1 MSEFQF
7 GGDVVWRPSDEIV
20 MQSRL
25 KKFMDGQDIANLE
38 ELQRRSTD
46 DIEWFWSAV
55 IRELGIEFYQPY
67 ERILDTSRGMAWPR
81 WCCGGKMNIVHNC
94 LDKWKGTPVARRE
107 SIRWEGENGE
117 IRVLTYEE
125 LNHEVCRL
133 ANALGALGMKK
144 GDVAALFM
152 PMMPETVAALFAVI
166 KLGGIILPLFS
177 GYGAAAVAERLRDSE
192 AKFLFTVDGFYRRGQ
207 KVLLKPV
214 ADEAV
219 SSSSVRHVIVFKR
232 LGISIP
238 WTPNRDRVVA

>member
-1 MSEFQF
+1 M
-7 GGDVVWRPSDEIV
+7 
-20 MQSRL
+20 
-25 KKFMDGQDIANLE
+25 
-38 ELQRRSTD
+38 
-46 DIEWFWSAV
+46 
-55 IRELGIEFYQPY
+55 
-67 ERILDTSRGMAWPR
+67 
-81 WCCGGKMNIVHNC
+81 
-94 LDKWKGTPVARRE
+94 
-107 SIRWEGENGE
+107 
-117 IRVLTYEE
+117 
-125 LNHEVCRL
+125 
-133 ANALGALGMKK
+133 ANALQALGMKK

-219 SSSSVRHVIVFKR
+219 SSSSVQHMLVLKR

-238 WTPNRDRVVA
+238 WTPNRDRWSARRGWATDHPKRKRNEPTLKIR